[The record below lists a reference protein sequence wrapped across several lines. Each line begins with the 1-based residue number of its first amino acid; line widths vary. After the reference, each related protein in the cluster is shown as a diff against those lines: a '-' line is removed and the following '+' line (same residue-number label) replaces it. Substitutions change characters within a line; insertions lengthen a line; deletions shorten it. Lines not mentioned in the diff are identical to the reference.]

1 MEPEDET
8 ELLKSHNKTWT
19 DGQLL
24 ITYYQRKW
32 FLEMESISGEDAV
45 KTGNSLAG

>member
-19 DGQLL
+19 DGQFL
-24 ITYYQRKW
+24 IMYYQRKW

-45 KTGNSLAG
+45 KIGSSLAG